1 MLRYILSS
9 LWFILSF
16 YLTFQVNRYFA
27 ICLGLTPVIVETV
40 KYLENK
46 NKENPQP
53 FEIKTTLFTI
63 LAVVIA
69 VIIVSVIYSWE
80 SIQK

>member
-1 MLRYILSS
+1 MLRYIISS
-9 LWFILSF
+9 LWLILSF

-27 ICLGLTPVIVETV
+27 IFLGLTPVIVETV

-69 VIIVSVIYSWE
+69 VIIVSVIE
-80 SIQK
+80 RM